1 MPRNA
6 STVQARSLRARQTN
20 TEGYLWAALR
30 NRQLGGWK
38 WRRQVGVGPF
48 VVDFL
53 CVEAGLV
60 VELDGS
66 GHAERLEHDALRTAM
81 LNAHG
86 LRVIRFWNH
95 VVFEGRESVCD
106 AILAACGGERSAA
119 PHPTLSPEGR
129 GKEGSPRKPAP
140 SPPWGR
146 GLG

>member
-6 STVQARSLRARQTN
+6 STAQARSLRASQTSA
-20 TEGYLWAALR
+20 EGYLWAALR

-60 VELDGS
+60 VELDGG
-66 GHAERLEHDALRTAM
+66 GHAERLDQDRLRTAM
-81 LNAHG
+81 LGAHG
-86 LRVIRFWNH
+86 LKVIRFWNH
-95 VVFEGRESVCD
+95 AAFEGRESVCD
-106 AILAACGGERSAA
+106 AILAACGGECSAA
-119 PHPTLSPEGR
+119 PHPTLSPVGR
-129 GKEGSPRKPAP
+129 GKGRP
-140 SPPWGR
+140 SSQTMFPLPSGR